1 MNRVRLVAIDLD
13 GTLIGSDLTISAA
26 DRDAIERATTA
37 GVEICIATGR
47 LYSAAKPYADELG
60 LSGFLIPLNGAAVF
74 DIRSSA
80 MVRAVPLDR
89 TIARTA
95 LQELRD
101 AGFRVQ
107 LYFGDRLYL
116 DGTDDRTD
124 EYLRLARVQPVM
136 VTDLAQL
143 LDNAVP
149 TDPGPMKVLG
159 VGDESAVVAQVE
171 KLGQRLGG
179 SANVFRSLK
188 QYLEVTDPHA
198 DKGTALAWVA
208 RQRGLDASAVAA
220 IGDSDNDTPMFRWA
234 GSSFAVA
241 DGTPLARSAAAAV
254 TGPRGSG
261 VAQALAR
268 LLAGAT
274 YERA

>member
-26 DRDAIERATTA
+26 DRDAIKRASAT

-89 TIARTA
+89 AIALAA
-95 LQELRD
+95 LRELRD

-136 VTDLAQL
+136 VADLAQL
-143 LDNAVP
+143 LDGAVP
-149 TDPGPMKVLG
+149 ADPGPMKVLG
-159 VGDESAVVAQVE
+159 VGDEAAVVAQVE
-171 KLGQRLGG
+171 KLRQRLGS

-208 RQRGLDASAVAA
+208 RQRGLDAQAVAA

-241 DGTPLARSAAAAV
+241 DGTPLARSTAAAV
-254 TGPRGSG
+254 TGPCGSG